1 MLSETCATVPANV
14 EIIVPKW
21 NLPGRRVWTNRCSLK
36 QLPSNSCFGLSKV
49 LIPVLESLPF
59 LEYTPTPAPLP
70 YNSPMRALPL
80 TPFFRPANR
89 TPAQL
94 RPLTLSPGFVQTAE
108 GSVLVSLGNT
118 RVLTNATI
126 EPGVPGWLRNS
137 GRGWVTAEY
146 AMLPRSTVTR
156 TPRESERGKIGGRTH
171 EIQRLIGRSLR
182 AVVDMKLLGERTV
195 ILDCD
200 VIQADGGTRTAA
212 ITGAAVA
219 LALALNALVEAGTLK
234 ESPLK
239 QMVAATSVGIVDG
252 RMLLDLCYEEDSAAE
267 VDMNVVM
274 TADGGLIETQATAE
288 KGSYSRADLN
298 GLIDLAEAGL
308 KEIFAAQRAILGQ

>member
-1 MLSETCATVPANV
+1 MRSPILGRSASHSRSGTVPY
-14 EIIVPKW
+14 
-21 NLPGRRVWTNRCSLK
+21 NLPMNSSGCSNFFRPGGRA
-36 QLPSNSCFGLSKV
+36 PSQ
-49 LIPVLESLPF
+49 
-59 LEYTPTPAPLP
+59 
-70 YNSPMRALPL
+70 MRALSL
-80 TPFFRPANR
+80 T
-89 TPAQL
+89 
-94 RPLTLSPGFVQTAE
+94 SGFVQTAE
-108 GSVLVSLGNT
+108 GSVLVTLGNT

-126 EPGVPGWLRNS
+126 EQGVPGWLRNS

-182 AVVDMKLLGERTV
+182 SVVDMQALGERTV

-219 LALALNALVEAGTLK
+219 LALALNALVKTGTLK
-234 ESPLK
+234 HSPLK
-239 QMVAATSVGIVDG
+239 QLVAATSVGIVG
-252 RMLLDLCYEEDSAAE
+252 GTLLLDLCYEEDAQAE

-274 TADGGLIETQATAE
+274 TADGGLVETQATAE
-288 KGSYSRADLN
+288 KGSYSRGQLN
-298 GLIDLAEAGL
+298 GLIDLAEAGI
-308 KEIFAAQRAILGQ
+308 KEIFAVQRAVLDQ